1 MLLLWSGAC
10 TKNIYK
16 INEGIYCLNET
27 TKRSFDNLPGRHFD
41 SSLNKDRIETSS
53 RHIDFS
59 TTDFTTTTRFSN
71 QFEKVRVSACAENS
85 LFGNKHRFKLGME
98 VSLLQEKVQEFVSQC
113 QGMLEKSM
121 VSVKELI
128 H

>member
-10 TKNIYK
+10 TKNICK

-59 TTDFTTTTRFSN
+59 TTDFTTTTKFSN
-71 QFEKVRVSACAENS
+71 KFEKVRVSACAENS
-85 LFGNKHRFKLGME
+85 VFGNKHRFKE
-98 VSLLQEKVQEFVSQC
+98 NVQEFVSQC